1 MKSYKIAVL
10 IILSVALFAFK
21 AQNSGALQGRIIPV
35 EGVKEILVISGAD
48 TIKVQNINGGFLLK
62 NLPAK
67 TYKVMIKAA
76 SPYLDYTLNEVAVID
91 SATTDIGQ
99 IQLLK

>member
-1 MKSYKIAVL
+1 MKSCKIAVFIL
-10 IILSVALFAFK
+10 LSVALFAFK
-21 AQNSGALQGRIIPV
+21 GQNSGALQGKIVPI
-35 EGVKEILVISGAD
+35 EGVKQILVIAGAD
-48 TIKVQNINGGFLLK
+48 TIKAQNINGRFVLK

-67 TYKVMIKAA
+67 TYKVIIKAVA
-76 SPYLDYTLNEVAVID
+76 PYLDYTLNEVAVID